1 MKPETVVD
9 VISVEDQ
16 HVRVC
21 RYRQNKTT
29 LPASHPKLAY
39 FSEKH

>member
-16 HVRVC
+16 HVRV
-21 RYRQNKTT
+21 YRQNKTM

-39 FSEKH
+39 FCDKC